1 MATSHFQIS
10 DGVEPF
16 PVSGAGANQ
25 NCVKTLRWFAVF
37 TVPRN
42 ELSVVRHLDLR
53 QVESFC
59 PTYES
64 VRIWKNRR
72 RVKIVSPLFPTYIFA
87 RFHGKERSS
96 IFCSPGILRIVGN
109 SQGPI
114 PIPDSEVEF
123 LRSDFWGRRL
133 EPYRDFVIGE
143 RVRIKRGPMQGIEG
157 TLVRK
162 KSSLRFVL
170 TLELINQHV
179 AVEVD
184 ADELELPA
192 N

>member
-72 RVKIVSPLFPTYIFA
+72 RVKIVSPFFRPISL
-87 RFHGKERSS
+87 HG
-96 IFCSPGILRIVGN
+96 FTA
-109 SQGPI
+109 
-114 PIPDSEVEF
+114 
-123 LRSDFWGRRL
+123 RSDRRF
-133 EPYRDFVIGE
+133 FV
-143 RVRIKRGPMQGIEG
+143 RQA
-157 TLVRK
+157 
-162 KSSLRFVL
+162 F
-170 TLELINQHV
+170 
-179 AVEVD
+179 
-184 ADELELPA
+184 
-192 N
+192 